1 MKESASYV
9 HLSPIHRLDN
19 SSQAAVNSGVRM
31 TMFGN
36 SQTIAVDEEKLLNFD
51 GSIQEIQVRLT
62 LDQGSKTKSEIK
74 ELKDSIQ
81 EKECL
86 IMDLKA
92 KLAASSL
99 ENSSKESMIYEQNVK
114 LEAQSEL
121 LVEKSKQIN
130 FLENQVSKV
139 LRTAEKT
146 EDKLRSSLRQK
157 EVENSELRAKI
168 QGNNSY
174 IDDMQTKLEDLQVEM
189 VTNVQ
194 TNKQLELDRKD
205 LQKTSTLLEAK
216 ISDLEKEAINKDQ
229 SYEQLDE
236 ENKQLHLKMKQVK
249 SRRNKQV
256 ENLQDIINQCLSI
269 NNLILDLR
277 TEMGHKTDQKDHLK
291 VRFTWK
297 ENDEEASK
305 VRAYSPAQYLQVL
318 CQYL

>member
-9 HLSPIHRLDN
+9 HLNPIHRLDN

-31 TMFGN
+31 TVFGN